1 MTKPKSEVQKHVD
14 KMGRLHNKMVR
25 LIGKSNLDM
34 SEVYVVLDN
43 IKQSL
48 LNRFRR
54 TTGQE

>member
-1 MTKPKSEVQKHVD
+1 MTKPKSEAQKQKD
-14 KMGRLHNKMVR
+14 RMGKLHNKMVV

-34 SEVYVVLDN
+34 PEVYVVLDN